1 MVHQMKLRSF
11 ADETLLPFHE
21 IVQRHNLPW
30 SGRQTKNNCINLYG
44 RVSFE
49 CGDLRVHLK
58 SCFVVV
64 EAESGAMVGNLVK
77 YWYLLEKQ
85 LVDRPIILFH
95 LYSQS
100 TPNNLASQKEL
111 WQFFMDK
118 MEKTFPG
125 RLADFCIR
133 TI

>member
-1 MVHQMKLRSF
+1 VDQKKRRSF
-11 ADETLLPFHE
+11 AAETLVAFHE

-30 SGRQTKNNCINLYG
+30 SGRQTKDNCINLHG

-77 YWYLLEKQ
+77 YWYMLEKQ

-111 WQFFMDK
+111 WQFFLDK
-118 MEKTFPG
+118 MENTFAENLP
-125 RLADFCIR
+125 DFCFRMI
-133 TI
+133 